1 MSSYHI
7 NCLRS
12 LALLGLDVGLN
23 IELSEEEE
31 ETQDVNEVDEDNA
44 EAGLLALG
52 GEEVGGLAHHG
63 DELDHL
69 HEGEVGLPPD
79 GEGLAGL
86 VVLGVHA
93 DEVVGVHDGVD
104 EAVEEDGEVDVSVVV
119 DVGVEP
125 VEEEDGGVVV
135 NMEEGELAP
144 LLADDD
150 EDGVPEVP
158 DLCVAENSGVF
169 KAAEISRGWEKMMIF
184 REREINQQEQG
195 TGHLCF
201 LHVTASWRPFCRRP
215 RTCYID

>member
-23 IELSEEEE
+23 IELREEEE
-31 ETQDVNEVDEDNA
+31 ETQDVNKVDEDNA
-44 EAGLLALG
+44 EAGLLALS

-93 DEVVGVHDGVD
+93 DEVVGVHDSVD
-104 EAVEEDGEVDVSVVV
+104 EAVEEDGEVDVSVIV
-119 DVGVEP
+119 DVGIEP

-144 LLADDD
+144 LLTDDN

-158 DLCVAENSGVF
+158 DLYIVKIVKRSMAN
-169 KAAEISRGWEKMMIF
+169 ISWGWK
-184 REREINQQEQG
+184 N
-195 TGHLCF
+195 
-201 LHVTASWRPFCRRP
+201 
-215 RTCYID
+215 

>member
-1 MSSYHI
+1 MHSTTIHI
-7 NCLRS
+7 CLRS

-23 IELSEEEE
+23 IELGKEEE
-31 ETQDVNEVDEDNA
+31 ETQDVNEVDEDDA

-135 NMEEGELAP
+135 NVEEGELAP

-158 DLCVAENSGVF
+158 DLY
-169 KAAEISRGWEKMMIF
+169 AAKIVIRSRWHMLVRNGNALKIF
-184 REREINQQEQG
+184 RGNPTSATRARAD
-195 TGHLCF
+195 HFVLP
-201 LHVTASWRPFCRRP
+201 S
-215 RTCYID
+215 